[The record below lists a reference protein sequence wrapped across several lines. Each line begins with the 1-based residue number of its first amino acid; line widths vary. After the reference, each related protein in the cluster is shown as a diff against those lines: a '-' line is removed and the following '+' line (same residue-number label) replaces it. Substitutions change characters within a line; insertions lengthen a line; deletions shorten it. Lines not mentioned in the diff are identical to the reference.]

1 MKKFLLLFKFTIII
15 FFIFISVYFIYNR
28 KLLNRYYQ
36 ERLIFKTKKLVS
48 IDDGLRGNIYDKNGI
63 LLVGN
68 KKVYNLTYHY
78 NENEDVLE
86 ILKFLYNNFNINKD
100 EFLKKVN
107 NSYKYEDIILKD
119 NLTENEVSLVLNSDV
134 KGLFIKESFERFY
147 PYKDTLKNVLG
158 SVGFIQK
165 ENKNYYLKKG
175 YKLYEKVG
183 ISGLEREYEEYLKG
197 TNAKYKVNN
206 DNSLTLISHGKKGSD
221 LYLSIDINLVN
232 EINTIIKEE
241 LVKAKKHLNTQYLN
255 DAFVIVGNPKTS
267 EVYSLNGQRYLN
279 DNTFTDISLN
289 NINSA
294 FTMGSVVKGATIS
307 VGYKYN
313 LIEKGKKILD
323 GCVKLKNKTEKC
335 SFKELGYLD
344 DVSALKMSS
353 NYYQFLIAISLLG
366 KKYIPNM
373 DLNASEKEFNIYR
386 DMLSSYGLGIIT
398 GIDLPNE
405 KPGLKGNIISDDL
418 LLNLAIGQYD
428 TYTPIELFNYINT
441 LAMKGKRISPSLVN
455 EIKNNDFIIYKNKHE
470 VVDNVQISNDDFN
483 QIHKGFYEV
492 MNNGTG
498 LGFMNKNLL
507 PAGKTGTSESFIDT
521 DNDGKIDTKT
531 LTLTMAGFFP
541 YDDPKISLIVV
552 CPNTSHN
559 NGKNKDY
566 IYYLTSKISRRITN
580 IFNEQKNSFN

>member
-68 KKVYNLTYHY
+68 KKVYNLAYHY
-78 NENEDVLE
+78 NENEDTFE
-86 ILKFLYNNFNINKD
+86 ILEFIQNNFNISED
-100 EFLKKVN
+100 DFFKKVN
-107 NSYKYEDIILKD
+107 NSYKYEDIILKN

-366 KKYIPNM
+366 KKYTPNM

-521 DNDGKIDTKT
+521 DSDGKIDTKT